1 MAGRVWQPSLRRT
14 QLNGK
19 PEAMTTNPDAALRAL
34 LDTAGWPVAEAARV
48 SFTGD
53 DTLYPCR
60 VQAGLATGVAL
71 AAAGLALP
79 GPARHLK
86 VDLDQAA
93 LMSEG
98 YRHVRRDGAPVAAP
112 RDALTGFYETR
123 DGRTLFLHVNFPHH
137 RARALGVLGAAADR
151 ESIAA
156 KIRLRDSAD
165 LDAALAQAGAI
176 AAPALSRMEWET
188 SEQGYAMAARP
199 VIEITRIGD
208 GPSKPLA
215 TMQNLHVI
223 DFTRVLAGPTCGRF
237 LAEAGAQVTRIE
249 HPQTPDL
256 IAYRLDANRDKGE
269 CKLDLRDAGDL
280 AALRAMTARADVFVQ
295 AYRPGVAAY
304 FGLDP
309 ETLVATNPG
318 LICATLS
325 AYGHVGPWSQRRGFD
340 SVVQAACGL
349 ARLHGG
355 DAPKLLPTS
364 PLDYAAGF
372 LLAFGIEVALQR
384 RAREGGSYLVRT
396 SLAQVAHW
404 LRDFQ
409 HETVPAADPARLAHA
424 VEHLSTETQTP
435 AGLIRHLRSA
445 MTLQDQDGANA

>member
-1 MAGRVWQPSLRRT
+1 
-14 QLNGK
+14 
-19 PEAMTTNPDAALRAL
+19 
-34 LDTAGWPVAEAARV
+34 
-48 SFTGD
+48 
-53 DTLYPCR
+53 
-60 VQAGLATGVAL
+60 
-71 AAAGLALP
+71 
-79 GPARHLK
+79 
-86 VDLDQAA
+86 
-93 LMSEG
+93 
-98 YRHVRRDGAPVAAP
+98 
-112 RDALTGFYETR
+112 
-123 DGRTLFLHVNFPHH
+123 
-137 RARALGVLGAAADR
+137 
-151 ESIAA
+151 
-156 KIRLRDSAD
+156 
-165 LDAALAQAGAI
+165 
-176 AAPALSRMEWET
+176 
-188 SEQGYAMAARP
+188 
-199 VIEITRIGD
+199 
-208 GPSKPLA
+208 
-215 TMQNLHVI
+215 MQNLHVI

-249 HPQTPDL
+249 HPHMPDL
-256 IAYRLDANRDKGE
+256 IAYRLDANRDKME
-269 CKLDLRDAGDL
+269 RKLDLRDANDL

-295 AYRPGVAAY
+295 AYRPGVAAHL
-304 FGLDP
+304 GLDP
-309 ETLVATNPG
+309 QTLVATNPG

-349 ARLHGG
+349 ALLHGG